1 MSDKK
6 EQDAVASESDKDVAT
21 DTQTVDSASP
31 EHDIPEQDIPEQ
43 DIPEQ
48 DIPEQD
54 IPEQDIPEQD
64 IPESES
70 SESES
75 SESESS
81 ESESSESESSELESS
96 QTDSSESD
104 SSVVSSAPKEDASG
118 SLEQL
123 LPSVLEIAEATNNA
137 ADVSRQ
143 SSAALKKGVAQ
154 VKSQADI
161 LMLASEKSAQ
171 LASRILIGTVV
182 ALFVSVL
189 LYSFTAV
196 QLANRVTQVDLMLVA
211 VSKRIVQMNS
221 ALTTFEQLRGSIED
235 LSATQGQFSN
245 RQMLLIEAVSRA
257 EVSTRSMAAEV
268 PSLAAQQVGEKTDQ
282 IVTQV
287 SSLSADLEG
296 QAQIVS
302 ALTESVS
309 ALGKQMKSLQGQV
322 GNVKQLN
329 DDVEALITLEREN
342 YLEVLQR
349 QVALEEVRQKEAMS
363 EEPEPEPAPSV
374 VTYSIRK

>member
-31 EHDIPEQDIPEQ
+31 EHDIPEQ

>member
-31 EHDIPEQDIPEQ
+31 EH
-43 DIPEQ
+43 
-48 DIPEQD
+48 D

-296 QAQIVS
+296 QARIVS

>member
-54 IPEQDIPEQD
+54 IPES
-64 IPESES
+64 ESSESESSELES

-81 ESESSESESSELESS
+81 ELESSELESS

-296 QAQIVS
+296 QARIVS

>member
-21 DTQTVDSASP
+21 DTQTVESAGL
-31 EHDIPEQDIPEQ
+31 EL
-43 DIPEQ
+43 
-48 DIPEQD
+48 
-54 IPEQDIPEQD
+54 
-64 IPESES
+64 
-70 SESES
+70 
-75 SESESS
+75 
-81 ESESSESESSELESS
+81 ESSELESS
-96 QTDSSESD
+96 ELESSELESTELESSQPDNSEPDSSKSA
-104 SSVVSSAPKEDASG
+104 SSVVSSAAKEDASG

-154 VKSQADI
+154 VKSQADSLI
-161 LMLASEKSAQ
+161 LASEKSAQ

-189 LYSFTAV
+189 LYSFISV
-196 QLANRVTQVDLMLVA
+196 QLANRVTQVDSMLVA

-221 ALTTFEQLRGSIED
+221 ALTTFEQLRGSIET
-235 LSATQGQFSN
+235 LSATQGQFSK

-257 EVSTRSMAAEV
+257 EVSARSMAAEV

-296 QAQIVS
+296 QAGIVS

-322 GNVKQLN
+322 GDVKQLN

-349 QVALEEVRQKEAMS
+349 QVALDEARQKEAMS
-363 EEPEPEPAPSV
+363 EEPKPEPAPSV